1 MYGKIPTKKRRTG
14 QKDYGTTSSN
24 FVQGDSTR
32 HITDPVEKLMS
43 DSPKDIGLN
52 SGARSVDQLFLGK
65 LVTDEEGGVTFQT
78 VIDLQGSAFRFTH
91 FVLYQSIY
99 DPCMKLNVY
108 VQDSARLTE
117 RIGPNGLN
125 GEEFIKFKLNSPL
138 RHDNQ
143 SIDLLF
149 HVRNVSPFKTDHA
162 RTTSGFM
169 LECATKEKI
178 ISDSINI
185 NKYFNKTESDVAQTI
200 FDKELIGSG
209 NYKYFKGAGSDIWK
223 ERHVNVDESF
233 GVDDIII
240 PGLTPLESLTRMA
253 RLSWGGP
260 LYKGSFYTFFETPEG
275 FQFANI
281 EKRIEQNKRIGANFV
296 IDPFA
301 HAKKSRSIH
310 NYRTVQRYS
319 SLHVKPGSKKINNG
333 TFGHAVRTVDYIK
346 KKHNDTTFLLD
357 ETYNQFT
364 HTGNISNFSTAFFEL
379 FGKKNLHQYTIPI
392 DSTAPESNADQI
404 IGQRHVFKDLMTTAQ
419 ISIIVYGDVTIKAGD
434 CVGLTMPE
442 TGTQA
447 YRDKSIYSGTWFVIG
462 VEHSVDQQKMNTKL
476 HLSKSGITNKH
487 DDIPIEG

>member
-162 RTTSGFM
+162 RTSSF
-169 LECATKEKI
+169 KI
-178 ISDSINI
+178 
-185 NKYFNKTESDVAQTI
+185 
-200 FDKELIGSG
+200 
-209 NYKYFKGAGSDIWK
+209 
-223 ERHVNVDESF
+223 
-233 GVDDIII
+233 
-240 PGLTPLESLTRMA
+240 
-253 RLSWGGP
+253 
-260 LYKGSFYTFFETPEG
+260 
-275 FQFANI
+275 
-281 EKRIEQNKRIGANFV
+281 FV
-296 IDPFA
+296 
-301 HAKKSRSIH
+301 
-310 NYRTVQRYS
+310 V
-319 SLHVKPGSKKINNG
+319 
-333 TFGHAVRTVDYIK
+333 
-346 KKHNDTTFLLD
+346 TT
-357 ETYNQFT
+357 
-364 HTGNISNFSTAFFEL
+364 
-379 FGKKNLHQYTIPI
+379 
-392 DSTAPESNADQI
+392 
-404 IGQRHVFKDLMTTAQ
+404 
-419 ISIIVYGDVTIKAGD
+419 
-434 CVGLTMPE
+434 
-442 TGTQA
+442 
-447 YRDKSIYSGTWFVIG
+447 
-462 VEHSVDQQKMNTKL
+462 
-476 HLSKSGITNKH
+476 TN
-487 DDIPIEG
+487 